1 VSGQGTRRTISGR
14 LATTP
19 GVWRFR
25 WRGDRTGHSLS
36 VEGGRSQPEEGSPD
50 AAEHTADP
58 APLLAQHPL
67 PCPTA
72 LPVARTGRS
81 GTSPSLPWGSCSPSA
96 VTPHPGPGHPGLGDP
111 GLELGVPAVQHP
123 ARRPGRPQ
131 PAPVPGDARTGAT
144 HGVIGGRGGRG
155 AAPPPEPDAAG
166 PRLAPPSPH
175 APPSGAAST
184 APRVGGTGLAP
195 APEPMRRPSGLPPL
209 LGARPATPGRALV
222 RPVAQNGRGSG
233 PRGAGLATGRTGCGG
248 PTRPGRAGRE
258 GCCRQ
263 RHRGQARAAGTG
275 RAARPLPRTPLA

>member
-1 VSGQGTRRTISGR
+1 MPVSGQGTRRTISGR

-25 WRGDRTGHSLS
+25 WRGYRTGHSLS

-111 GLELGVPAVQHP
+111 GLELGVPALQHP
-123 ARRPGRPQ
+123 AHRPGRPQ
-131 PAPVPGDARTGAT
+131 PAPAPGDAWTGAT

-155 AAPPPEPDAAG
+155 AAPRQSQTLPG
-166 PRLAPPSPH
+166 PGWLLHPRAPPLP
-175 APPSGAAST
+175 ARPPQRPVWA
-184 APRVGGTGLAP
+184 GLAW
-195 APEPMRRPSGLPPL
+195 LPPL
-209 LGARPATPGRALV
+209 SP
-222 RPVAQNGRGSG
+222 
-233 PRGAGLATGRTGCGG
+233 CGV
-248 PTRPGRAGRE
+248 P
-258 GCCRQ
+258 
-263 RHRGQARAAGTG
+263 QAF
-275 RAARPLPRTPLA
+275 PLC